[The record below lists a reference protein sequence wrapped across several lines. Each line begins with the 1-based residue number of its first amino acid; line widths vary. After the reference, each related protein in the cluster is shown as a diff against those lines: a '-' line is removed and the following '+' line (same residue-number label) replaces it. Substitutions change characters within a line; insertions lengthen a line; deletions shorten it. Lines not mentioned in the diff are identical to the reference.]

1 MGDPKKHRK
10 KYTTPKHPWQ
20 KARINAEKE
29 IIVKYG
35 LKNKKEI
42 WKADSALRK
51 FKYQGKKVTALRTEQ
66 AKKEEKQLLDYL
78 KKIGLLGEKSTID
91 DVLALEIKDMLDRR
105 LQSQVLKQGLARTS
119 KQARQMVIH
128 GHIAVAGRK
137 VSIPSYL
144 LTAGE
149 ESKISYVNRSSFK
162 NEDHPERTVGKKQ
175 EEEKPKQEE
184 NEKKS
189 ETKNQ
194 VEEKVNENAI
204 RA

>member
-204 RA
+204 RD